1 MAAGARRQF
10 AGAGPLIHYYVRG
23 LIRFGKY
30 LIYVALENFYSVPD
44 DLATHAI
51 VAKVETVQLPFSA
64 RMPCGTCFIGPTP
77 HHIRK
82 PWDKTPCSI
91 VPDSYDTFK
100 PLT

>member
-51 VAKVETVQLPFSA
+51 IAKIEIIQLHFSEPMLFA
-64 RMPCGTCFIGPTP
+64 EPA
-77 HHIRK
+77 
-82 PWDKTPCSI
+82 
-91 VPDSYDTFK
+91 
-100 PLT
+100 L